1 MTSYCLKGQ
10 NTVNCGMIL
19 HKYRRLIGEVYVTK
33 RKTGISSVELIGK
46 N

>member
-33 RKTGISSVELIGK
+33 RKTGISSVKLIGED
-46 N
+46 